1 MFGFDAFFKNVFFSG
16 MTPIMHACKTND
28 DNLVEELLKLAP
40 DLQLKDQNGQNVL
53 HYIIQG
59 HENMT
64 FDNKNMFQKVINYST
79 SEDAD
84 SIQIRQ
90 YYELAVQAKA
100 YNIAQFITKKFKTEF
115 MEIFPSTLKS
125 NQNNDEVKITNNSTN
140 YNVVEDA
147 IEMLKLLE
155 KQAENFTTTKSTI
168 ATKDEKINQIHV
180 LDKRSMDSDES
191 GSIPSDDESY
201 NTDDED
207 LEESDLEQDD
217 TTKKPPHGC
226 EVRGFFLS

>member
-1 MFGFDAFFKNVFFSG
+1 M
-16 MTPIMHACKTND
+16 
-28 DNLVEELLKLAP
+28 VEELLKLAP

-64 FDNKNMFQKVINYST
+64 FDNKNMFQKVVDYST
-79 SEDAD
+79 PEDAD
-84 SIQIRQ
+84 SNQIRQ

>member
-1 MFGFDAFFKNVFFSG
+1 

-28 DNLVEELLKLAP
+28 DNLVEELLKFAP

>member
-1 MFGFDAFFKNVFFSG
+1 
-16 MTPIMHACKTND
+16 MHACKTND
-28 DNLVEELLKLAP
+28 DNLVEELLKLTP

-64 FDNKNMFQKVINYST
+64 FDNKNMFQKVINYNT
-79 SEDAD
+79 PEDTD
-84 SIQIRQ
+84 SNQIRQ

-125 NQNNDEVKITNNSTN
+125 NRNVEVKITNNSTN

-147 IEMLKLLE
+147 NEMLKLLE
-155 KQAENFTTTKSTI
+155 KQQAENSSQKNGTTTKSTI
-168 ATKDEKINQIHV
+168 ANKDEKINQIHV

-226 EVRGFFLS
+226 EVRVFFFRKNLLNSRK

>member
-1 MFGFDAFFKNVFFSG
+1 

-64 FDNKNMFQKVINYST
+64 FDNKNMFQKVINYNT
-79 SEDAD
+79 PEDTD
-84 SIQIRQ
+84 SNQIRQ

-125 NQNNDEVKITNNSTN
+125 NHNDEVKITNNSTN

-226 EVRGFFLS
+226 EVRGFFFRKNQLNSQKKCPSI

>member
-1 MFGFDAFFKNVFFSG
+1 

-64 FDNKNMFQKVINYST
+64 FDNKNMFQKVVDYST
-79 SEDAD
+79 PEDAD
-84 SIQIRQ
+84 SNQIRQ

>member
-1 MFGFDAFFKNVFFSG
+1 
-16 MTPIMHACKTND
+16 MHACKTND

-64 FDNKNMFQKVINYST
+64 FDNKNMFQKVINYNT
-79 SEDAD
+79 PEDTD
-84 SIQIRQ
+84 SNQIRQ

-115 MEIFPSTLKS
+115 MEIFLSTLKG
-125 NQNNDEVKITNNSTN
+125 NHNDEVKINNKSTN

>member
-1 MFGFDAFFKNVFFSG
+1 MTNILKMHFSG

-53 HYIIQG
+53 HHIIQG

-64 FDNKNMFQKVINYST
+64 FDNKNMFQKVINYNT
-79 SEDAD
+79 PEDTD
-84 SIQIRQ
+84 SNQIRQ

-125 NQNNDEVKITNNSTN
+125 NQNNDEVKIIFHQSK
-140 YNVVEDA
+140 VC
-147 IEMLKLLE
+147 I
-155 KQAENFTTTKSTI
+155 
-168 ATKDEKINQIHV
+168 
-180 LDKRSMDSDES
+180 
-191 GSIPSDDESY
+191 
-201 NTDDED
+201 
-207 LEESDLEQDD
+207 
-217 TTKKPPHGC
+217 
-226 EVRGFFLS
+226 

>member
-1 MFGFDAFFKNVFFSG
+1 MTNILKMHFSG

-28 DNLVEELLKLAP
+28 DKLVEELLKFAP

-53 HYIIQG
+53 HHIIQG

-115 MEIFPSTLKS
+115 MEIFLSTLKG
-125 NQNNDEVKITNNSTN
+125 NHNDEVKINNKSTN